1 MINNRSKSRS
11 IAVLTG
17 VGAGAEATL
26 KKIGAGAEPEF
37 AFFFNRFS
45 SFFSSDVFC

>member
-1 MINNRSKSRS
+1 MINNWSRS

-17 VGAGAEATL
+17 VGAGATF
-26 KKIGAGAEPEF
+26 KKIGAGVG
-37 AFFFNRFS
+37 FFFNRFS